1 MNFFK
6 NDSEK
11 KIRRNESKEILIRE
25 KMVRDLENLL
35 QEYTVREIGD
45 DVILITPK
53 A

>member
-6 NDSEK
+6 NDLEK